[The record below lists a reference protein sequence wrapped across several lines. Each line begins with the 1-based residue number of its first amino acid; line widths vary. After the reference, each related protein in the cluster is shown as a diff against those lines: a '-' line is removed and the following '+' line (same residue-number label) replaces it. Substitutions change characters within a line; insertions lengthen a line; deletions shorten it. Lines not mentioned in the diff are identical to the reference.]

1 MDIPDLVQYP
11 KMRSD
16 EYEKYTYEQIS
27 RLVKHWLFII
37 DTSHRELDKE
47 VLGLDSI
54 KSKGYESMNVLHY
67 LGLGP
72 VFKGV
77 FQGFE
82 LDNVISEL
90 RRNNQDFGNISG
102 YLEWEEKNLDF
113 KVCYDL
119 VLIGNSRDRNFSKK
133 LKKRLEREE
142 SIFDLA
148 NVDLFRKEQA
158 ALKLLLF
165 GTSAEIQCAICLRS
179 FPIDLVELIHIK
191 PRSHCSEP
199 ERLDLSAVMPVCRIG
214 CDSFYKNNYLIVDN
228 HGRISISTYKVL
240 PDDLL
245 SELKKL
251 ESNYCPYFSEA
262 TEEYFSYARQLSQ
275 PSGQLTFV

>member
-1 MDIPDLVQYP
+1 MDIPDLVEYP
-11 KMRSD
+11 KARPD

-27 RLVKHWLFII
+27 RMVKQWLFISGI
-37 DTSHRELDKE
+37 THRELDKE
-47 VLGLDSI
+47 ILGLDPN
-54 KSKGYESMNVLHY
+54 KSKGYEAMNILHY

-113 KVCYDL
+113 KVCHNL
-119 VLIGNSRDRNFSKK
+119 VLIGNAREHNFSKK
-133 LKKRLEREE
+133 LKKCLESDE
-142 SIFDLA
+142 SIVELA
-148 NVDLFRKEQA
+148 HVDLFRKEQA

-165 GTSAEIQCAICLRS
+165 GMSTEIQCAICLRR
-179 FPIDLVELIHIK
+179 FPPDIVELTHIK
-191 PRSHCSEP
+191 PRSHCTEL
-199 ERLDLSAVMPVCRIG
+199 ERLDLSIVMPVCKIG
-214 CDSFYKNNYLIVDN
+214 CDSFYKKNYVIVDDL
-228 HGRISISTYKVL
+228 GRVIMSEYKLL

-245 SELKKL
+245 SALKIL
-251 ESNYCPYFSEA
+251 EGNDCPYFSDV
-262 TEEYFSYARQLSQ
+262 TREYFSYTRQLSEH
-275 PSGQLTFV
+275 SGQLKFV

>member
-11 KMRSD
+11 KARSD

-27 RLVKHWLFII
+27 RVVKQWLFII
-37 DTSHRELDKE
+37 DTSYRELDKE
-47 VLGLDSI
+47 ILGLDSI
-54 KSKGYESMNVLHY
+54 TSKGYESMNVLHY

-90 RRNNQDFGNISG
+90 SRNNQDFTNISG
-102 YLEWEEKNLDF
+102 YLKWEENNLDF

-119 VLIGNSRDRNFSKK
+119 ALIGNARDRNFSKK

-148 NVDLFRKEQA
+148 DIDLFRKEQA

-165 GTSAEIQCAICLRS
+165 GTSTEIQCAICLRS
-179 FPIDLVELIHIK
+179 FPLDLVEFTHIK

-199 ERLDLSAVMPVCRIG
+199 ERLDLSVVMPVCKIG
-214 CDSFYKNNYLIVDN
+214 CDSFYKNNYVIVDDL
-228 HGRISISTYKVL
+228 GRISMSEYKLL

-245 SELKKL
+245 GALKTF
-251 ESNYCPYFSEA
+251 EGNDCPYFSDV
-262 TEEYFSYARQLSQ
+262 TREYFSYKRRLSEH
-275 PSGQLTFV
+275 SGQLKFV